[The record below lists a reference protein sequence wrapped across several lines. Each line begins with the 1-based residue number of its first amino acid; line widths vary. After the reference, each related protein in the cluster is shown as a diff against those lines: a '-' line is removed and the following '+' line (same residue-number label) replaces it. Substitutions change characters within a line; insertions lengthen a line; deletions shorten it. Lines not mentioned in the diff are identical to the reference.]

1 LHLWGLAGEIAADKE
16 KQMTRTSLMI
26 ALTAFG
32 AGAAAVPLVSGIVN
46 AATDSVPDV
55 LRAHSIELLDAGG
68 KQRARLGIEDNGTVV
83 FRLIAA
89 NGDIRVKLAADDGG
103 SGFLLLD
110 DGTEPGVHML
120 ADDSGGSFKL
130 NGVAE

>member
-1 LHLWGLAGEIAADKE
+1 
-16 KQMTRTSLMI
+16 MTRTSLMI
-26 ALTAFG
+26 ALAAFG
-32 AGAAAVPLVSGIVN
+32 VGAAASPLVGGIVN
-46 AATDSVPDV
+46 AATDRVPDV
-55 LRAHSIELLDAGG
+55 LRAHSIELVDTGG
-68 KQRARLGIEDNGTVV
+68 QQRARLGIEDNGTVV

>member
-1 LHLWGLAGEIAADKE
+1 LHRTAEVGEITADE
-16 KQMTRTSLMI
+16 EEQMTRTGLII
-26 ALTAFG
+26 AIAGFG
-32 AGAAAVPLVSGIVN
+32 AGVVTVPLISGMVA
-46 AATDSVPDV
+46 AATDSVPEV
-55 LRAHSIELLDAGG
+55 VRAQRIELVDPAGQ
-68 KQRARLGIEDNGTVV
+68 QRARLGVEEDGTVV

-110 DGTEPGVHML
+110 SGTEPGVHML
-120 ADDSGGSFKL
+120 ADESGGSFKL